1 MSAITITDY
10 LARHAEAQPEQLAL
24 VCVERKATTQWS
36 YQALLDKVMSLAG
49 HFQHHAKIGDRALIL
64 METGIEYVASFLACQ
79 YCGITAIPSF
89 PPESTKPQH
98 LARTIGIAKDASA
111 TLILTTSRFSDTVQA
126 LTSQTPDA
134 SMLSV
139 DTLAPFDGKAERA
152 DVAPS
157 DITFLQ
163 YTSGST
169 AAPKGVMVSHENLI
183 ANERVICERMATT
196 ADDVMISWLP
206 LFHDMGLI
214 GGLLQPLF
222 VGYPLVLTSPRYF
235 MERPVRWL
243 QLLSQYKGT
252 ISGGPD
258 FSFRLCLER
267 IKPQVM
273 ETLDLS
279 HWRVAFSG
287 AELSGMTP

>member
-1 MSAITITDY
+1 
-10 LARHAEAQPEQLAL
+10 
-24 VCVERKATTQWS
+24 
-36 YQALLDKVMSLAG
+36 
-49 HFQHHAKIGDRALIL
+49 
-64 METGIEYVASFLACQ
+64 
-79 YCGITAIPSF
+79 
-89 PPESTKPQH
+89 
-98 LARTIGIAKDASA
+98 
-111 TLILTTSRFSDTVQA
+111 
-126 LTSQTPDA
+126 
-134 SMLSV
+134 
-139 DTLAPFDGKAERA
+139 
-152 DVAPS
+152 
-157 DITFLQ
+157 
-163 YTSGST
+163 
-169 AAPKGVMVSHENLI
+169 
-183 ANERVICERMATT
+183 MATT